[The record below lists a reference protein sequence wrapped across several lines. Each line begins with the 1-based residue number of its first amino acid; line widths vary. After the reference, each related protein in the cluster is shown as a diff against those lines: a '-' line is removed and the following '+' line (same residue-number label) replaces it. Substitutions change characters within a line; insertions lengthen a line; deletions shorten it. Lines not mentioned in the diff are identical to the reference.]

1 MSTTDQVSNMFGRI
15 DSDPESVGKDLGRV
29 VLTLV
34 ELLRQLMERQALRR
48 VEVGDLPEETVEN
61 LGVGLMR
68 LEEAMADLREYF
80 GLRPEDLNIDLG
92 PLGPLLSRP
101 DGEMR

>member
-1 MSTTDQVSNMFGRI
+1 MFGRI

-61 LGVGLMR
+61 LGMGLMR

-92 PLGPLLSRP
+92 PLGTLLSHP